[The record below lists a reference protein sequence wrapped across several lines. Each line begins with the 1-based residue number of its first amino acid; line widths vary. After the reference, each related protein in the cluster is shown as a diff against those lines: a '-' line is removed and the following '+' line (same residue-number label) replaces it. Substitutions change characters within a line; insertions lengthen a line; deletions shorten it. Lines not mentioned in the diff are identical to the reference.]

1 VKALAGGEWRAW
13 ARWLAHLSLLAVLLH
28 WLQMQGIGTAFY
40 LLAISYPALALTKV
54 RSFFEHRA
62 VDAPQARSI
71 INEAGWPWRLLF
83 LNLNY
88 HLVHHDLP
96 GLPWYGLRDVYLAE
110 REAYQRRSQGFVTQG
125 YGEWLRDYAL
135 TPIDVG
141 VHPLHADEPQGE
153 GDVLP
158 TEKFIAR
165 WKRVSQDFPT

>member
-1 VKALAGGEWRAW
+1 
-13 ARWLAHLSLLAVLLH
+13 
-28 WLQMQGIGTAFY
+28 M
-40 LLAISYPALALTKV
+40 
-54 RSFFEHRA
+54 
-62 VDAPQARSI
+62 DAPQARSI

-110 REAYQRRSQGFVTQG
+110 REAYQRRSQGFVAQG

-141 VHPLHADEPQGE
+141 VHPLRADEPQ
-153 GDVLP
+153 
-158 TEKFIAR
+158 EKAMPCRRKIYCALEAR
-165 WKRVSQDFPT
+165 FSGFSNLTGP